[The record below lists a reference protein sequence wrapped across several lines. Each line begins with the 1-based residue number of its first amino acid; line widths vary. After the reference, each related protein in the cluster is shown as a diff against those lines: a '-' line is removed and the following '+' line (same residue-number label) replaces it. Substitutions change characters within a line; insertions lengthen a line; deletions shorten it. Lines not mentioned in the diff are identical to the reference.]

1 MENDVLHIDADGHIP
16 VSHRHDYLC
25 QCVLQLFGNIDGLA
39 IFQSIATDEKQLII
53 TLVSLSPFS
62 SWGS

>member
-1 MENDVLHIDADGHIP
+1 M
-16 VSHRHDYLC
+16 
-25 QCVLQLFGNIDGLA
+25 QLFGNIDGLA